1 MASNRVM
8 ARQDGA
14 RREKTGDDKTASAPS
29 YSTLQIFFTF
39 GMRTLARL
47 DSSPV
52 SPHPPSRHRG
62 CNCKSNWVLDPDK
75 LCSLTW
81 DPTAIE
87 DGSPRPR
94 GGSGHSRPARDPTL
108 LDRSLLIFKLFSL
121 LFTCHAAVVAV
132 SFKTMQHHLPFSGS
146 KPFPKP

>member
-1 MASNRVM
+1 MGR
-8 ARQDGA
+8 
-14 RREKTGDDKTASAPS
+14 KTASAPS
-29 YSTLQIFFTF
+29 YSTLQAAFFTFACF
-39 GMRTLARL
+39 GMRTLAGL
-47 DSSPV
+47 DSSPA

-62 CNCKSNWVLDPDK
+62 CNCKSNWVRDPDK

-81 DPTAIE
+81 DPTAIK
-87 DGSPRPR
+87 DGSPRTR
-94 GGSGHSRPARDPTL
+94 GEGGDIPDLPEIRPSSTGHYS
-108 LDRSLLIFKLFSL
+108 SLSFSL